1 MKSSRDCSNESA
13 KAMGNGQPNLQ
24 TMNDLYSLEL
34 SQVLLQ
40 AVDAGR
46 LQPEER
52 DGGGVF
58 HVSMCPT
65 HAMVNLPKCLMC
77 IEAGDTAA
85 TIAA

>member
-1 MKSSRDCSNESA
+1 MKLSRSFSSESA
-13 KAMGNGQPNLQ
+13 KATEKERPSLQ

-40 AVDAGR
+40 AVDAGM
-46 LQPEER
+46 LQPEETG
-52 DGGGVF
+52 DGWVF
-58 HVSMCPT
+58 HVSMCPA

-77 IEAGDTAA
+77 IEEGDTA